1 DPFDKGCLPG
11 LKFEN
16 GKCACVTDK
25 KDGVCP
31 VSASGCV
38 LKDQDCAAGACQLLT
53 AKWEVDKIQSEK
65 QVKMFVAA
73 NNQCT
78 GKTVTFEVMED
89 DPIGD
94 SRAKVQPASVP
105 IFNGAAVSTWIA
117 EYMDDGPLQG
127 DPEYYFIARVE
138 SAQLTSGLLE
148 VGRGSTAVCGNNQED
163 SGESCATCNKDAG
176 CSKEKVCCGSGGTA
190 TCATSCSD
198 PFDKGCLPGL
208 KFENGKCVC
217 VVGTEDGV
225 CSVFRSGC
233 FLKDPDCDDKDG
245 VNPENDNCPLLKNS
259 DQSDLDRDG
268 TSQCEFEIAGLGEF
282 GITSTRDAFCGGD
295 ICDLDADNDGV
306 CDRPS
311 STPSSFK
318 AADRD
323 GLVGGKLCFGED
335 KCIAETQGQLVNDE
349 PGPQQGC
356 TDQDVTC
363 MVQWD
368 CSNILW
374 GPCVEG
380 IQARDIGDCSLAGIN
395 TGRCRCDKVPHLDPA
410 CRSNAGYR
418 PAIQEACVLG
428 SEATAEDFPF
438 FSWVNVLVTIVLI
451 AGFYLRKRRY
461 L

>member
-1 DPFDKGCLPG
+1 
-11 LKFEN
+11 
-16 GKCACVTDK
+16 
-25 KDGVCP
+25 
-31 VSASGCV
+31 
-38 LKDQDCAAGACQLLT
+38 
-53 AKWEVDKIQSEK
+53 
-65 QVKMFVAA
+65 M
-73 NNQCT
+73 
-78 GKTVTFEVMED
+78 
-89 DPIGD
+89 
-94 SRAKVQPASVP
+94 
-105 IFNGAAVSTWIA
+105 
-117 EYMDDGPLQG
+117 
-127 DPEYYFIARVE
+127 
-138 SAQLTSGLLE
+138 
-148 VGRGSTAVCGNNQED
+148 
-163 SGESCATCNKDAG
+163 
-176 CSKEKVCCGSGGTA
+176 
-190 TCATSCSD
+190 
-198 PFDKGCLPGL
+198 
-208 KFENGKCVC
+208 
-217 VVGTEDGV
+217 
-225 CSVFRSGC
+225 
-233 FLKDPDCDDKDG
+233 
-245 VNPENDNCPLLKNS
+245 
-259 DQSDLDRDG
+259 DRDG